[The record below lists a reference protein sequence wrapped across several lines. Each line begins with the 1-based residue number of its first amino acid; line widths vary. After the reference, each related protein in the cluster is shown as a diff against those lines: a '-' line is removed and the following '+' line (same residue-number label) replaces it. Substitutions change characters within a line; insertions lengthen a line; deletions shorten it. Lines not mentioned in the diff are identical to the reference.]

1 MSERPKKTDDAILTA
16 AAIRLAADF
25 CKEWPSDFPPDKE
38 SMDILIEDLRDTLE
52 QAFELDGYHLA
63 KEMDAK
69 GYDPDARMVEVLDRA
84 YYCVDEEL
92 RKACET
98 WVSESGIVPP
108 DVGSRVTCAECEGV
122 GQILNNHPD
131 GRSTVCF
138 ADMGH
143 SPKGPTRGRILEWE
157 KLTPAKS

>member
-16 AAIRLAADF
+16 VATRLAADF
-25 CKEWPSDFPPDKE
+25 YKEWPSDFPADEE
-38 SMDILIEDLRDTLE
+38 SMGILIEDLRDTLD
-52 QAFELDGYHLA
+52 QAFELDGYQLA
-63 KEMDAK
+63 REMDAK
-69 GYDPDARMVEVLDRA
+69 GYDPDAQMVDVLHHA
-84 YYCVDEEL
+84 YYYAAEEL
-92 RKACET
+92 SKACET
-98 WVSESGIVPP
+98 WVSEAGIVPP
-108 DVGSRVTCAECEGV
+108 EVGSRVTCAECEGV

-157 KLTPAKS
+157 KLAHV